1 MFFLCL
7 GTTGILEGCASPKLK
22 RSKKKKKK
30 ERLKK
35 SEEPL
40 DKSDQELT
48 LATCLGG

>member
-7 GTTGILEGCASPKLK
+7 GTIGILEGRASPKLK
-22 RSKKKKKK
+22 RSKKKK